1 MPATP
6 GRKQATHE
14 KVLKAA
20 ARAIRSRGPAGVG
33 VVEIMREAGLT
44 HGGFYAHFASKD
56 DLIAE
61 AVGWMFEETRGRLAK
76 NAAGKTG
83 RAALHAII
91 DRYVS
96 EAHRDDPGRGC
107 PLPALVSDLPHLG
120 ADTREA
126 FAAGVKGMARRM
138 AGYLPEK
145 TREADLL
152 PLIAQAVGA
161 VALARAVGDPALS
174 SQLLKTTRTALK
186 ARIDTL
192 SEADA

>member
-1 MPATP
+1 MPAKP

-20 ARAIRSRGPAGVG
+20 ARAIRSQGPAGVG

-56 DLIAE
+56 DMIAE
-61 AVGWMFEETRGRLAK
+61 AIGWMFEETRARLAR
-76 NAAGKTG
+76 NASDKTG

-96 EAHRDDPGRGC
+96 EAHRDDPGHGC

-126 FAAGVKGMARRM
+126 FAAGVKGMAQRM
-138 AGYLPEK
+138 ERYLPEK
-145 TREADLL
+145 VRQADIL

-161 VALARAVGDPALS
+161 VALARAVGDTALS
-174 SQLLKTTRTALK
+174 GQLLKTARAALK
-186 ARIDTL
+186 ARIDEL
-192 SEADA
+192 CEADT